1 MRITFLGTG
10 TSHGVPMINCDCE
23 VCRSTNPK
31 NKRLRCSVV
40 VETAGQTILI
50 DTTPD
55 MRAQFL
61 TWRFERIDA
70 VLFTHA
76 HADHIFGM
84 DDLRRFNAI
93 QKERIPVY
101 GSEATLQRLRGIF
114 DYAFA
119 EGEVRKGIPNVRGM
133 TVKDAFTVKGV
144 HITPIQL
151 LHGHMEVFGYRIG
164 DFAYC
169 TDVSEIPQSS
179 YALLEGLDVLVLDA
193 LRERPHFTHF
203 SLEQAMA
210 EVEKIKPKRAYFT
223 HMNHNIDYEIHSRLL
238 KDNMQFAYDG
248 LVLKINFPED
258 R

>member
-1 MRITFLGTG
+1 MRVTFLGTG

-23 VCRSTNPK
+23 VCRSDNPK

-40 VETAGQTILI
+40 VQTAGKTILI

-84 DDLRRFNAI
+84 DDLRRFNAV
-93 QKERIPVY
+93 QNERIPIY
-101 GSEATLQRLRGIF
+101 GSKDTIARLRGIF

-119 EGEVRKGIPNVRGM
+119 EGAIRKGIPNVQGIP
-133 TVKDAFTVKGV
+133 VNAPFNVKGIDV
-144 HITPIQL
+144 APIPL
-151 LHGHMEVFGYRIG
+151 IHGNMKVFGYRIEN
-164 DFAYC
+164 FAYC
-169 TDVSEIPQSS
+169 TDVSRIPRAS
-179 YALLEGLDVLVLDA
+179 YALLRDLDVLVLDA

-210 EVEKIKPKRAYFT
+210 EAQKIKAKQTFFT
-223 HMNHNIDYEIHSRLL
+223 HMNHNIDYEKHSKLL
-238 KDNMQFAYDG
+238 KDTMQFAYDG
-248 LVLKINFPED
+248 LVLEV
-258 R
+258 

>member
-1 MRITFLGTG
+1 MKITFLGTG

-23 VCRSTNPK
+23 VCRSSDPK

-40 VETAGQTILI
+40 LQTEGQTILI

-84 DDLRRFNAI
+84 DDLRRFNAL
-93 QKERIPVY
+93 QHERIPVY
-101 GSEATLQRLRGIF
+101 GSEATLKRLRGIF

-119 EGEVRKGIPNVRGM
+119 EGEVRKGIPNVLGRE
-133 TVKDAFTVKGV
+133 VDAPFKVGDIEV
-144 HITPIQL
+144 TPIPL
-151 LHGHMEVFGYRIG
+151 IHGRMEVFGYRIG
-164 DFAYC
+164 NFAYC
-169 TDVSEIPQSS
+169 TDVSEIPQLS
-179 YALLEGLDVLVLDA
+179 YALLEGLDTLVLDA

-210 EVEKIKPKRAYFT
+210 EAEKIKPRQTFFT
-223 HMNHNIDYEIHSRLL
+223 HMNHNIDYKKHSRLL

-248 LVLKINFPED
+248 LVLEI
-258 R
+258 